1 MKYFKTVRIMFL
13 AACAFLA
20 AGCNYLDLVPEG
32 DPTLETA
39 FSNRVNSEKYLF
51 TCFSRLPNPVATFN
65 YPALIGGDEI
75 WWDYDN
81 WPDNTNQS
89 RAIALGYQESNN
101 PCLNFW
107 DGERGAGNLFQAIR
121 DCNIFLENIHSP
133 YDIEEYEREQWI
145 AEVKFLKAY
154 YHFFLMQLYG
164 PIPVIR
170 ENLPVSASG
179 DEVRLYREP
188 VDDVIEYIVQLL
200 DEAVVDLPMEILSPA
215 NDAGRIT
222 KPIAL
227 AVKAKVLVWAA
238 SPLLNGDE
246 RVAPEFSLIDNRNVQ
261 LFPRTYSVEKWRKA
275 AIAIRNAIDTCH
287 IARHTLYHY
296 IPGALSTMSPEIQLN
311 YTLRNA
317 VTEKFN
323 SEIVWPATQNL
334 EELQRWCMPLLEM
347 GNYGGA
353 ASELGATLK
362 IAEQYYTRNGLPINE
377 DPDWDY
383 AGRYATQT
391 AGADHKAYIKTGE
404 TTAKLNFDREPRFYA
419 SLGFDR
425 GIFEGSGRTDEAS
438 YYYIQG
444 RQGEAGGMR
453 SQGQH
458 IVTGY
463 HIKKLICPT
472 SAWIGNTTG
481 YTMIPYSYP
490 LIRLTD
496 LFLLYAEALN
506 EIDGPSDEIY
516 QWIDTVRLRA
526 GIPGIEESYSRALP
540 EFRNKPYEKNT
551 LREIIKRER
560 LIELAFEGQR
570 FWDLR
575 RWKDAFRYYNEP
587 VRGWSYKASSVNGYY
602 QVANIWERVFNTR
615 DYFWPLKIHSII
627 VNSNLVQN
635 PGW

>member
-1 MKYFKTVRIMFL
+1 MFL
-13 AACAFLA
+13 AACTFFVS
-20 AGCNYLDLVPEG
+20 GCNYLDLVPEG
-32 DPTLETA
+32 DATLETA
-39 FSNRVNSEKYLF
+39 FSNRVNSEKYLY
-51 TCFSRLPNPVATFN
+51 TCFSRLPNPVAAFN
-65 YPALIGGDEI
+65 YPALVGGDEM
-75 WWDYDN
+75 WWDYDY
-81 WPDNTNQS
+81 WTDNTNPG
-89 RAIALGYQESNN
+89 RAIALGYQESND
-101 PCLNFW
+101 PYLNFW
-107 DGERGAGNLFQAIR
+107 DGERGGSNIFQAIR
-121 DCNIFLENIHSP
+121 DCNIFLENIHNP
-133 YDIEEYEREQWI
+133 YDIEEYERQQWI

-164 PIPVIR
+164 PIPIIR

-188 VDDVIEYIVQLL
+188 VDDVTEYIIQLL
-200 DEAVVDLPMEILSPA
+200 NEAVPDLPMEIFSPA
-215 NDAGRIT
+215 LDAGRIT
-222 KPIAL
+222 KAAAL
-227 AVKAKVLVWAA
+227 SLKAKVLVWAA
-238 SPLLNGDE
+238 SPLFNNN
-246 RVAPEFSLIDNRNVQ
+246 PEYANFKDNRDRQ
-261 LFPRTYSVEKWRKA
+261 LMPVGSQPDMDKWRRA
-275 AIAIRNAIDTCH
+275 ATAIKNALDTCY
-287 IARHTLYHY
+287 IARHALYHY
-296 IPGALSTMSPEIQLN
+296 NPGMLANMSPEIQLN

-323 SEIVWPATQNL
+323 SEIVWPSTHSTN
-334 EELQRWCMPLLEM
+334 ELQHWCMPLLES
-347 GNYGGA
+347 GNYNTYA
-353 ASELGATLK
+353 NEIGATLK

-383 AGRYATQT
+383 AGRYTTQM

-404 TTAKLNFDREPRFYA
+404 TTAKLHFDREPRFYA

-425 GIFEGSGRTDEAS
+425 GIFEGSGRTDEAN
-438 YYYIQG
+438 YYYIQS
-444 RQGEAGGMR
+444 RQGEVAGMR
-453 SQGQH
+453 SQHDH

-472 SAWIGNTTG
+472 SAWNGNTTG
-481 YTMIPYSYP
+481 YTMVRYSYP

-506 EIDGPSDEIY
+506 EINGPSDEVY
-516 QWIDTVRLRA
+516 KWIDTVRIRA
-526 GIPGIEESYSRALP
+526 GIPGIEESYSQALP

-575 RWKDAFRYYNEP
+575 RWKDAFRYYSEP
-587 VRGWSYKASSVNGYY
+587 VRGWNYKESSVSSYY
-602 QVANIWERVFNTR
+602 QIMGVWEQRVFNTR
-615 DYFWPLKIHSII
+615 DYLWPLKVHSII